1 MNKIKF
7 KNLSIMLKF
16 IKQKQTLDKNIRDY
30 IHREKYKYEDYFNKA
45 IVEYKKPYSDIVVVN
60 KNIRN

>member
-7 KNLSIMLKF
+7 KNLSIMLKY

-30 IHREKYKYEDYFNKA
+30 IHREKYKYEDNFNKA
-45 IVEYKKPYSDIVVVN
+45 IVEYKKPYSDIAVVN
-60 KNIRN
+60 KNIIN